1 MNQSFHRVLGVLAK
15 QPLPGL
21 VKTRLAAETS
31 PQWAARVAAAFLSD
45 SLDRLAAIEAHRI
58 LAYAPHEAEAFFS
71 TLARDRF
78 TLMPQ
83 AEGDLGQRMAAFF
96 SEAVVPKLE
105 FGNETNFRNE
115 SRSSAIKTVLVGVDS
130 PTLPLWYIEEAFAK
144 LERADII
151 LGPATDGGYYL
162 VGCAGRV
169 PPIFENITWSRSTVL
184 EETVTLLKDT
194 EWRLELLP
202 PWYDVDTLND
212 WRILR
217 GHLAALRRAGVKT
230 GLPCTEVLALEPDN
244 WS

>member
-1 MNQSFHRVLGVLAK
+1 MNQPFHRVLGVLAK

-31 PQWAARVAAAFLSD
+31 PQWAARVAAAFLTD
-45 SLDRLAAIEAHRI
+45 SLDKLVGIEAHRI
-58 LAYAPHEAEAFFS
+58 LAYAPRDAEAYFS
-71 TLARDRF
+71 GLARGRF

-83 AEGDLGQRMAAFF
+83 VEGDLGKRMAAFF
-96 SEAVVPKLE
+96 SNVVASQPQLANRAGNSNEAREL
-105 FGNETNFRNE
+105 G
-115 SRSSAIKTVLVGVDS
+115 IKTVLVGVDS
-130 PTLPLWYIEEAFAK
+130 PTLPLSYIEEAFAK
-144 LERADII
+144 LEQADVI

-169 PPIFENITWSRSTVL
+169 PPIFENVTWSQATVL

-212 WRILR
+212 WRMLR
-217 GHLAALRRAGVKT
+217 GHLAALKRAGVDR
-230 GLPCTEVLALEPDN
+230 GLPCTESLALEPDS
-244 WS
+244 W

>member
-1 MNQSFHRVLGVLAK
+1 MNQPFHRVLGVLAK

-31 PQWAARVAAAFLSD
+31 PQWAARVAAAFLTD

-58 LAYAPHEAEAFFS
+58 LVYAPREAEAFFS
-71 TLARDRF
+71 GQARGRF

-96 SEAVVPKLE
+96 SGAVVPKLE

-115 SRSSAIKTVLVGVDS
+115 SRSSAIKAVLVGVDS
-130 PTLPLWYIEEAFAK
+130 PTLPLSYIEEAFAK

-169 PPIFENITWSRSTVL
+169 PPIFENITWSRPTVL
-184 EETVTLLKDT
+184 EETVTLLKDS

-212 WRILR
+212 WRMLR

-230 GLPCTEVLALEPDN
+230 ELPCTEPDT
-244 WS
+244 W